1 MWQNKQKGENDLLR
15 VSAFLTKSIVGE
27 IAVLQP
33 GEGIYD
39 RIKMSISTLGIWPI
53 ALFTE
58 WLAMHHLLFHSII
71 FISLQSH
78 TFLQGFKE
86 NIKLFCMF
94 FKYFK
99 NFFFYMLWHE
109 GLHFD

>member
-15 VSAFLTKSIVGE
+15 VLAFLTKNIVGE

-33 GEGIYD
+33 EEGIYD

-86 NIKLFCMF
+86 NIKLFYMF
-94 FKYFK
+94 FCKLIKSKRDQDFCLVSK
-99 NFFFYMLWHE
+99 KI
-109 GLHFD
+109 